1 MADLVDLLKEY
12 GSDFQIIALRMGRT
26 REQIKRKYKILERRY
41 PRLAEAIFEE
51 GDGKTR
57 KDWTPCLTLGEI

>member
-1 MADLVDLLKEY
+1 
-12 GSDFQIIALRMGRT
+12 
-26 REQIKRKYKILERRY
+26 LERRY

-57 KDWTPCLTLGEI
+57 KDWTPYLTLGEMEEEVNEFFDQ